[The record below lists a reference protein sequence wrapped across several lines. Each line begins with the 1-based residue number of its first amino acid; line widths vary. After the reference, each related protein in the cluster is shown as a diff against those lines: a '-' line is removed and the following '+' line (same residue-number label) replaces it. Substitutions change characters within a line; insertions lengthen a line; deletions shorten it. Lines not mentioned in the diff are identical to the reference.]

1 MQFHILTF
9 LAFVLSLSY
18 DHCTSAMNNAL
29 EFLLPFKTIKN
40 NDGKIPKDNENY
52 NDFDF
57 IGL

>member
-1 MQFHILTF
+1 MQFHTVIL
-9 LAFVLSLSY
+9 LAVVLCLSY
-18 DHCTSAMNNAL
+18 DHCTSAMNNVL

-40 NDGKIPKDNENY
+40 NHEKIPKENENY